1 MGGVWAVLCEEC
13 KSRPASVH
21 VTKIVNNQKVQQYLC
36 KECARAKWEDMGF
49 FMQPHLSVQSLLS
62 GLLSGMEGTQVGTSA
77 SAQLTCRS
85 CGLPF
90 SEFTR
95 TGFLGCGECYN
106 QFNDELR
113 PIYKRIHGDYE
124 HKGKVPVRA
133 GGRAHVTRKIDML
146 RKELQE
152 CVAREDYER
161 AAELRDRIRAL
172 QEELASSDGNGG
184 S

>member
-1 MGGVWAVLCEEC
+1 MLCEEC

-36 KECARAKWEDMGF
+36 RECARAEWEDMGL

-62 GLLSGMEGTQVGTSA
+62 GLLSGMEGAKVETSA
-77 SAQLTCRS
+77 RTQLRCGT
-85 CGLPF
+85 CGLSF
-90 SEFTR
+90 GEFAR
-95 TGFLGCGECYN
+95 TGFLGCGECYR

-113 PIYKRIHGDYE
+113 PVYKRIHGDYE
-124 HKGKVPVRA
+124 HRGKVPLRV
-133 GGRAHVTRKIDML
+133 GGRARATRRMDAL
-146 RKELQE
+146 RTELQE
-152 CVAREDYER
+152 CVAREDYEK
-161 AAELRDRIRAL
+161 AAQLRDRIKAL

>member
-1 MGGVWAVLCEEC
+1 MLCEEC
-13 KSRPASVH
+13 KSKPASVH

-36 KECARAKWEDMGF
+36 KECARAKWEDMGL

-62 GLLSGMEGTQVGTSA
+62 GLLSGQQ
-77 SAQLTCRS
+77 SAQLGASTSGQLKCS
-85 CGLPF
+85 NCGLAF

-95 TGFLGCGECYN
+95 TGFLGCGECYK

-133 GGRAHVTRKIDML
+133 GGRAHVTRKIDLL
-146 RKELQE
+146 RRELQD
-152 CVAREDYER
+152 CVEREDYER
-161 AAELRDRIRAL
+161 AAELRDKIKAL
-172 QEELASSDGNGG
+172 REELASSDRNGG